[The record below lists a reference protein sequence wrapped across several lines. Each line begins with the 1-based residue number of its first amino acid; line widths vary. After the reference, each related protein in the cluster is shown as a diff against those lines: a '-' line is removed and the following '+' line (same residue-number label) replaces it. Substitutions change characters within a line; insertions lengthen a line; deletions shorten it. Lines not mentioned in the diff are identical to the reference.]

1 MKAHRVIMHIGLVAS
16 MGVILSTTT
25 MAQTDRTVRTGSG
38 GSQDVS
44 SIENSRTI
52 YNQVQNAISGRLDIL
67 DTTIDTNVTT
77 LEDLRRQINNITTVT
92 YRTETV
98 YVDRPVVYSGD
109 DGGGDDG
116 GGGGGDGGDGGCG

>member
-1 MKAHRVIMHIGLVAS
+1 MKAHRVIMQVGLVAA
-16 MGVILSTTT
+16 MGMTLANAAF
-25 MAQTDRTVRTGSG
+25 AQTDRTVRTGSG

-52 YNQVQNAISGRLDIL
+52 YNQVQNVISGRLDIL

-98 YVDRPVVYSGD
+98 YVDRPVVYTGD
-109 DGGGDDG
+109 DGGSDD
-116 GGGGGDGGDGGCG
+116 GGGGDGGGDGGCG